1 MLPLSKIR
9 ESPRQLQT
17 RIETLAVIDG
27 TDRRELLPRQRDLR
41 LIGFCIMAEEST
53 MQSRTKNKATRKAK
67 ERLGKPMKDPTLE
80 GKDRNKVGRV
90 QEKIGTI
97 DWESLC
103 KGISREKT
111 VIKCGMGRNVFQQG
125 QPADSLFYIR
135 RGKVMLKVTSQR
147 GKEAIVAILDAG
159 SFVGEGCLA
168 GQPLR
173 MATAVAMTDCTLDR
187 IEKSLMV
194 RMLHE
199 QQDISELFMTYLLSR
214 ETRNNWNDRDPA

>member
-1 MLPLSKIR
+1 
-9 ESPRQLQT
+9 
-17 RIETLAVIDG
+17 
-27 TDRRELLPRQRDLR
+27 
-41 LIGFCIMAEEST
+41 
-53 MQSRTKNKATRKAK
+53 MQSRTKNKAKGKTK
-67 ERLGKPMKDPTLE
+67 ERLRKPMKDPTLE
-80 GKDRNKVGRV
+80 GNDRNKVGRV
-90 QEKIGTI
+90 QEKIGSV
-97 DWESLC
+97 DWESLRND
-103 KGISREKT
+103 ISRGKT

-135 RGKVMLKVTSQR
+135 RGKVKLTVTSQQ

-159 SFVGEGCLA
+159 EFFGEGCLA

-199 QQDISELFMTYLLSR
+199 QQDISELFITHLLSR
-214 ETRNNWNDRDPA
+214 NIRNNWNAQDPA